1 MEQEQRFGQA
11 LRIAEIL
18 VYTEALTD
26 AQVLEVSKY
35 LATKWN
41 VGGDALIVT
50 PTEVT
55 TGAFVSANAIN
66 VVADSTIDVGEFSSV
81 TFGSTS
87 IDEGKTLTISIAE
100 DQSTAW
106 ESSIS
111 GKGGLIKS
119 GTGTLTLSEAP
130 AYTGATTVE
139 AGTLA
144 LPEGGTLY
152 NLSGGSIDGSGHTD
166 VAAVLYAPGQ
176 SLTLS
181 NSELSKF
188 IGSITAQSI
197 IKDGDGT
204 LQIYG
209 EAEGSIDVQSLTVS
223 SGRMDFK
230 GYMTGGIT
238 VDADTIF
245 SPGNSVGE
253 ATFGGG
259 YILNDGA
266 TLLIEQDATG
276 MDKLTA
282 SSFEIHP
289 NSILDLTLGSVQS
302 GEYVILEQMNG
313 DTPVDFG
320 VVTIGGQTY
329 DYSDV
334 SFWNSLL
341 SDDDA
346 YYWNLSVNGNKVM
359 ASIDANAVPEPSTWA
374 LLVLGVVVLLLRKR
388 VRN

>member
-1 MEQEQRFGQA
+1 M
-11 LRIAEIL
+11 
-18 VYTEALTD
+18 
-26 AQVLEVSKY
+26 
-35 LATKWN
+35 
-41 VGGDALIVT
+41 
-50 PTEVT
+50 
-55 TGAFVSANAIN
+55 
-66 VVADSTIDVGEFSSV
+66 
-81 TFGSTS
+81 
-87 IDEGKTLTISIAE
+87 
-100 DQSTAW
+100 
-106 ESSIS
+106 
-111 GKGGLIKS
+111 IKS